1 MTEKHSSAFNKQSPN
16 APQDVT
22 SADRL
27 ATTIIKARYLTLLA
41 TVAIFYV
48 CFLGLK
54 NITFTTDYR
63 IFFSHDNPHMLAFE
77 NLQETY
83 TKDDSLLF
91 VIESKQGN
99 VFEQKTLSMIEK
111 ITEDGWTVPYS
122 SRVDSVTNYQH
133 TYAEE
138 DDLIVGN
145 LIEYAD
151 ELTEQDFRN
160 AEQIALAEPILK
172 DRIVSEDSR
181 VTAVNVT
188 VRLPGINK
196 VKEVPEIVSQ
206 GREMIEQYRAEYG
219 DIANFYLA
227 GSVINNNAF
236 KESSIN
242 DLTSLIPL
250 AMLLAILGIAI
261 YMFYASRSLLTT
273 ITGTLATVVI
283 IVASIWTAE
292 GVAGWLGINLSP
304 PAANAPTMI
313 LTLAIA
319 DSIHILVSFFLASQ
333 KGLNKREAVKES
345 LRLNFQPVFL
355 TSLTTMIGFLTLN
368 FSDSPPFRDM
378 GNVVAIGVIFAWIY
392 SIVLLPALIMILP
405 FKVKVT
411 KKAELPMMQKIA
423 NKTIQ
428 HYKSILIGVLAV
440 IIGFGAFVPKNELY
454 DVWAEY
460 FDESM
465 PVRQA
470 IDFTQFNLTGVA
482 TVEYSLSANEEN
494 GVTNPEY
501 LEGLEK
507 YTNWLEAQPE
517 VAHVNSFIH
526 VMKRL
531 NKNMHGDDPAWYKVP
546 DDRELAAQYL
556 LLYEISL
563 PFGLDLNNQV
573 NIDKSA
579 TRVVVSIHR
588 LSTVDLLAFADRA
601 HLWMKENLPEYMV
614 DQGSSRDIMFAHI
627 GERNINSML
636 QGTAM
641 AIVLIS
647 LVLAIAL
654 KSYQYGLLSL
664 LPNIAPAAIA
674 FGIWGIVS
682 GRVGVSLSIVT
693 CMTLGIVVD
702 YTVHLLSKYLRAK
715 REQGLSTDDAIRY
728 AFDTVGVALIVTTAI
743 LCVNFGIL
751 ALSDFSMNSQMGL
764 MTAMTILIALIIDFL
779 FLPALLKYLS
789 ERQKNRKG
797 VSSTD
802 ATAHTDTTD
811 NNQNNKS
818 NQSQSQPLKKESE
831 HEPA

>member
-1 MTEKHSSAFNKQSPN
+1 MSFQQNELQQSSEKFA
-16 APQDVT
+16 A
-22 SADRL
+22 L
-27 ATTIIKARYLTLLA
+27 IIKARYLTLLA
-41 TVAIFYV
+41 TAAIFYL
-48 CFLGLK
+48 CFLGMQ
-54 NITFTTDYR
+54 NIKFSTDYR
-63 IFFSHDNPHMLAFE
+63 IFFSHDNPHLLAFE

-99 VFEQKTLSMIEK
+99 VFTQNTLSMIES
-111 ITEDGWTVPYS
+111 ITEDGWTVPFS
-122 SRVDSVTNYQH
+122 SRVDSITNYQH

-145 LIEYAD
+145 LVEYAD
-151 ELTEQDFRN
+151 QLTEEDFKQ
-160 AEQIALAEPILK
+160 AQQIALAEPIIKNRLL
-172 DRIVSEDSR
+172 SSDSR

-188 VRLPGINK
+188 VRLPGTNK
-196 VKEVPEIVSQ
+196 AKEVPEVVAF
-206 GREMIEQYRAEYG
+206 GRELITQYRETYG

-236 KESSIN
+236 KEASVN

-250 AMLLAILGIAI
+250 AMLLAIIGIAI
-261 YMFYASRSLLTT
+261 YMFIASRSLLTT
-273 ITGTLATVVI
+273 ISGTFATVVI
-283 IVASIWTAE
+283 IIASIWTAE

-333 KGLNKREAVKES
+333 RGLTKVEAVKES

-378 GNVVAIGVIFAWIY
+378 GNVVAMGVIFAWIY
-392 SIVLLPALIMILP
+392 SILLLPALIMMLP
-405 FKVKVT
+405 FKVRVKDDT
-411 KKAELPMMQKIA
+411 GLPLMIKIA
-423 NKTIQ
+423 DLTISK
-428 HYKSILIGVLAV
+428 YRPILVGVLAI
-440 IIGFGAFVPKNELY
+440 IIGFGVFVPKNELY

-465 PVRQA
+465 DVRQA

-501 LEGLEK
+501 LVGLEK
-507 YTNWLEAQPE
+507 FTQWLEQQPE
-517 VAHVNSFIH
+517 VAHVNSFVY

-531 NKNMHGDDPAWYKVP
+531 NKNMHADDDNWYKIP
-546 DDRELAAQYL
+546 NDRELAAQYL
-556 LLYEISL
+556 LLYELSL

-573 NIDKSA
+573 NLQKSA

-588 LSTVDLLAFADRA
+588 LSTVDLLAFAERA
-601 HLWMKENLPEYMV
+601 HHWMKDNLPEYMV

-627 GERNINSML
+627 GERNISSML
-636 QGTAM
+636 QGTLM
-641 AIVLIS
+641 AIILIS
-647 LVLAIAL
+647 LVLAVAL
-654 KSYQYGLLSL
+654 KSWQYGILSL
-664 LPNIAPAAIA
+664 IPNIAPAAIA
-674 FGIWGIVS
+674 FGVWGIFS

-715 REQGLSTDDAIRY
+715 REQGLSTDEAIHY
-728 AFDTVGVALIVTTAI
+728 AFNTVGIALIVTTAI

-751 ALSDFSMNSQMGL
+751 AFSDFSMNSQMGL
-764 MTAMTILIALIIDFL
+764 MTAITIVIALVIDFL

-789 ERQKNRKG
+789 ERQKTRG
-797 VSSTD
+797 QGPDGTSEQPSSS
-802 ATAHTDTTD
+802 AKAD
-811 NNQNNKS
+811 NSNTNNLHASFNQTLNKE
-818 NQSQSQPLKKESE
+818 PE
-831 HEPA
+831 HELVK

>member
-1 MTEKHSSAFNKQSPN
+1 
-16 APQDVT
+16 
-22 SADRL
+22 
-27 ATTIIKARYLTLLA
+27 
-41 TVAIFYV
+41 
-48 CFLGLK
+48 
-54 NITFTTDYR
+54 
-63 IFFSHDNPHMLAFE
+63 
-77 NLQETY
+77 
-83 TKDDSLLF
+83 
-91 VIESKQGN
+91 
-99 VFEQKTLSMIEK
+99 
-111 ITEDGWTVPYS
+111 
-122 SRVDSVTNYQH
+122 
-133 TYAEE
+133 
-138 DDLIVGN
+138 
-145 LIEYAD
+145 
-151 ELTEQDFRN
+151 
-160 AEQIALAEPILK
+160 
-172 DRIVSEDSR
+172 
-181 VTAVNVT
+181 
-188 VRLPGINK
+188 
-196 VKEVPEIVSQ
+196 
-206 GREMIEQYRAEYG
+206 
-219 DIANFYLA
+219 
-227 GSVINNNAF
+227 
-236 KESSIN
+236 
-242 DLTSLIPL
+242 
-250 AMLLAILGIAI
+250 
-261 YMFYASRSLLTT
+261 
-273 ITGTLATVVI
+273 
-283 IVASIWTAE
+283 
-292 GVAGWLGINLSP
+292 
-304 PAANAPTMI
+304 MI

-333 KGLNKREAVKES
+333 RGLIKREAIKES

-368 FSDSPPFRDM
+368 FSDSPPFRDC
-378 GNVVAIGVIFAWIY
+378 GKVVAIGVIFAWIY

-405 FKVKVT
+405 FKVKIT
-411 KKAELPMMQKIA
+411 KKTELPLMRKIA
-423 NKTIQ
+423 NVTIL
-428 HYKSILIGVLAV
+428 HHRPILIGVLTV

-470 IDFTQFNLTGVA
+470 IDFTQFNLTGIA

-507 YTNWLEAQPE
+507 YTNWLEQQPE

-531 NKNMHGDDPAWYKVP
+531 NRNMHGDDPAWYKVP
-546 DDRELAAQYL
+546 ADRELAAQYL

-601 HLWMKENLPEYMV
+601 HEWMKANLPEYMV

-627 GERNINSML
+627 GERNIDSML
-636 QGTAM
+636 QGTAI

-654 KSYQYGLLSL
+654 KSYRYGLLSL

-728 AFDTVGVALIVTTAI
+728 AFDTVGIALIVTTAI

-751 ALSDFSMNSQMGL
+751 AFSNFSMNSQMGL
-764 MTAMTILIALIIDFL
+764 MTAMTILIALILDFL
-779 FLPALLKYLS
+779 FLPALLKFLS
-789 ERQKNRKG
+789 ERQKKRKDPADTERD
-797 VSSTD
+797 SQSTN
-802 ATAHTDTTD
+802 T
-811 NNQNNKS
+811 S
-818 NQSQSQPLKKESE
+818 NQVNSSIQQKFNKEPE
-831 HEPA
+831 HEPV

>member
-1 MTEKHSSAFNKQSPN
+1 MSQHHQSDNSPTLSRSDNSSE
-16 APQDVT
+16 
-22 SADRL
+22 RL
-27 ATTIIKARYLTLLA
+27 AALVVKARFITLLA
-41 TVAIFYV
+41 TAAIFYV
-48 CFLGLK
+48 CFLGMQ
-54 NITFTTDYR
+54 NIKFSTDYR

-99 VFEQKTLSMIEK
+99 IFEQKTLSMIEAL
-111 ITEDGWTVPYS
+111 TDEGWTVPYS
-122 SRVDSVTNYQH
+122 SRVDSITNYQH

-151 ELTEQDFRN
+151 QLTNEDFQQ
-160 AEQIALAEPILK
+160 AQKVALEEPILK
-172 DRIVSEDSR
+172 DRLISSDSR

-188 VRLPGINK
+188 VRLPGENK
-196 VKEVPEIVSQ
+196 SKEVPEVVTY
-206 GREMIEQYRAEYG
+206 GRDLIKKYETEYS

-236 KESSIN
+236 KEASIN

-261 YMFYASRSLLTT
+261 YMFIASRSIMTT
-273 ITGTLATVVI
+273 LSGTFATVVI

-333 KGLNKREAVKES
+333 RGLAKVDAVKES

-378 GNVVAIGVIFAWIY
+378 GNVVAMGVVFAWMY
-392 SIVLLPALIMILP
+392 SVVLLPALILMLP
-405 FKVKVT
+405 FKVKI
-411 KKAELPMMQKIA
+411 KDDSGLPMMQKVATLTI
-423 NKTIQ
+423 NK
-428 HYKSILIGVLAV
+428 YRPILIGVLAI

-482 TVEYSLSANEEN
+482 TVEYSLAAREAN
-494 GVTNPEY
+494 GVTDPEY
-501 LEGLEK
+501 LQGLEK
-507 YTNWLEAQPE
+507 FTNWLSEQPE

-531 NKNMHGDDPAWYKVP
+531 NKNMHADNPEWYKVP
-546 DDRELAAQYL
+546 NDRELAAQYL
-556 LLYEISL
+556 LLYELSL

-573 NIDKSA
+573 NLDKSA

-601 HLWMKENLPEYMV
+601 YAWMEDNLPAHMM
-614 DQGSSRDIMFAHI
+614 DHGSSRDIMFAHI
-627 GERNINSML
+627 GERNISSML
-636 QGTAM
+636 EGTAL

-654 KSYQYGLLSL
+654 KSWQYGVLSL
-664 LPNIAPAAIA
+664 IPNIAPAAIA
-674 FGIWGIVS
+674 FGVWGIFS

-715 REQGLSTDDAIRY
+715 REQGLSTDEAIHY
-728 AFDTVGVALIVTTAI
+728 AFNTVGIALIVTTAI

-751 ALSDFSMNSQMGL
+751 AFSDFSMNSQMGL
-764 MTAMTILIALIIDFL
+764 MTAITIVIALVIDFL
-779 FLPALLKYLS
+779 FLPSLLKYLS
-789 ERQKNRKG
+789 ERQKNRKQDSG
-797 VSSTD
+797 NGPLSSK
-802 ATAHTDTTD
+802 
-811 NNQNNKS
+811 QNTNSKS
-818 NQSQSQPLKKESE
+818 NQSLNKEPE
-831 HEPA
+831 HEMA

>member
-1 MTEKHSSAFNKQSPN
+1 MSQQRQSAGYSTPSSS
-16 APQDVT
+16 DST
-22 SADRL
+22 SERL
-27 ATTIIKARYLTLLA
+27 AALVVKSRFITLLVTA
-41 TVAIFYV
+41 AIFYL
-48 CFLGLK
+48 CFLGIQ
-54 NITFTTDYR
+54 NIKFSTDYR

-99 VFEQKTLSMIEK
+99 IFEQKLLSMIEAM
-111 ITEDGWTVPYS
+111 TEEGWTVPYS
-122 SRVDSVTNYQH
+122 SRVDSITNYQH

-151 ELTEQDFRN
+151 QLNEEDFKR
-160 AEQIALAEPILK
+160 AQQIALDEPILK
-172 DRIVSEDSR
+172 DRLISSDSG
-181 VTAVNVT
+181 VTAVSVT
-188 VRLPGINK
+188 VRLPGENK
-196 VKEVPEIVSQ
+196 AKEVPEVVSF
-206 GREMIEQYRAEYG
+206 GRELIKKYEANYG

-236 KESSIN
+236 KEASIN
-242 DLTSLIPL
+242 DLTNLIPL
-250 AMLLAILGIAI
+250 AMLLAIVGIAI
-261 YMFYASRSLLTT
+261 YMYIASRSILTT
-273 ITGTLATVVI
+273 LSGTLATVVI

-333 KGLNKREAVKES
+333 RGLNKTDAVKES

-378 GNVVAIGVIFAWIY
+378 GNVVAMGVIFAWIY
-392 SIVLLPALIMILP
+392 SVVLLPALILLLP
-405 FKVKVT
+405 FPVKVKDD
-411 KKAELPMMQKIA
+411 AGLPLMQNIA
-423 NKTIQ
+423 TLTINQ
-428 HYKSILIGVLAV
+428 YRPILIGVLAV

-465 PVRQA
+465 PVRKA

-482 TVEYSLSANEEN
+482 TVEYSLAAKEEN
-494 GVTNPEY
+494 GVTDPEY
-501 LEGLEK
+501 LKGLEK
-507 YTNWLEAQPE
+507 FTDWLAAQPE

-531 NKNMHGDDPAWYKVP
+531 NKNMHADDPAWYKVP
-546 DDRELAAQYL
+546 MDRELAAQYL
-556 LLYEISL
+556 LLYELSL

-573 NIDKSA
+573 NLDKSA
-579 TRVVVSIHR
+579 TRVIVSIHR

-601 HLWMKENLPEYMV
+601 YAWMQENLPEHMM
-614 DQGSSRDIMFAHI
+614 DHGSSRDIMFAHI
-627 GERNINSML
+627 GERNIDSML
-636 QGTAM
+636 QGTAL

-654 KSYQYGLLSL
+654 KSWQYGILSL
-664 LPNIAPAAIA
+664 IPNIAPAAIA
-674 FGIWGIVS
+674 FGIWGIFS

-715 REQGLSTDDAIRY
+715 REQGLSTDEAIHY
-728 AFDTVGVALIVTTAI
+728 AFNTVGIALIVTTAI

-751 ALSDFSMNSQMGL
+751 AFSDFSMNSQMGL
-764 MTAMTILIALIIDFL
+764 MTAITIVIALVIDFL
-779 FLPALLKYLS
+779 FLPALLKFLS
-789 ERQKNRKG
+789 ERQKNRKQDPEDPNKETET
-797 VSSTD
+797 VIKPSTHQ
-802 ATAHTDTTD
+802 TL
-811 NNQNNKS
+811 NKE
-818 NQSQSQPLKKESE
+818 PE
-831 HEPA
+831 HELV